1 MRRALHMT
9 FPPICIGE
17 SRCDP
22 ARDARGSARESRHI
36 AVSRIK
42 HASDRLG
49 TEKPGVARALVVH
62 PLLVTTTGRST
73 PGIAIDATLPATHRK
88 PHETSFASERA
99 TTTPREGP

>member
-1 MRRALHMT
+1 MLRAL
-9 FPPICIGE
+9 CGN
-17 SRCDP
+17 
-22 ARDARGSARESRHI
+22 RGMS

-42 HASDRLG
+42 HASDWLG
-49 TEKPGVARALVVH
+49 TEKARRGACVVVH

-99 TTTPREGP
+99 TITPREGP